1 MGWDLNVADASDEYL
16 TETDCWR
23 YTQQLLM
30 HAKHTT
36 TYKFILIK
44 ALLESI
50 PEVSASGRLSFQQVT
65 KHVTKIYWNLTVTHR
80 LSQLNSKNK
89 KSNIDQ
95 VIEEFQK
102 KYNIPSEW
110 NFDKIPPDLQI
121 QLVKEVNSIYKKY
134 VYGSLYKSFNGT
146 IYSFNKKEE
155 WLQLSPPYIVFF
167 ERYKR
172 ILMNVTNY
180 QLALFL
186 EKYNSKEAM
195 EKILSKVEF
204 VSARTS
210 LTEFQILLHKYGE
223 QHCFYCGK
231 HPQKSQVD
239 HFVPWSYVQNDV
251 LWNFVLACPAC
262 NASKNNKLAH
272 SDYLDMLVERN
283 SKWTNYEEMST
294 YKETKLIHMYD
305 YASINGFIG
314 EWRPKGLSN

>member
-16 TETDCWR
+16 TEADCWR

-50 PEVSASGRLSFQQVT
+50 PEVSASGR
-65 KHVTKIYWNLTVTHR
+65 
-80 LSQLNSKNK
+80 
-89 KSNIDQ
+89 
-95 VIEEFQK
+95 
-102 KYNIPSEW
+102 
-110 NFDKIPPDLQI
+110 LQI

-210 LTEFQILLHKYGE
+210 LTEFQVLLHKYGE

-231 HPQKSQVD
+231 YPQKSHVD

-314 EWRPKGLSN
+314 EWRPKGLSQG